1 LNTKLSGADPDKDN
15 GGGGRRFLTDTHDID
30 IYIDKIKNI
39 NFDIG
44 YLFK

>member
-1 LNTKLSGADPDKDN
+1 MVCSLGADPDQDN
-15 GGGGRRFLTDTHDID
+15 GGGGFLTYTNDID